1 MTFPM
6 AKKYPPAYL
15 HSPSQIQVQE
25 ASLKKKKEK
34 GTLMTFLMVK
44 KNTTQLTFIAQ
55 VSRKHPLK
63 KKKEKGTLMTF
74 PMAKKNTTPKLTFIA
89 QAKIQVQKASPKEKK
104 EKGTLITF

>member
-6 AKKYPPAYL
+6 AKTPFSQLTFITQAEIQVQEASPKEKKRKKNVNDIPNGKKEHYPAYL

-25 ASLKKKKEK
+25 APLKKKKEK

-63 KKKEKGTLMTF
+63 KKK
-74 PMAKKNTTPKLTFIA
+74 
-89 QAKIQVQKASPKEKK
+89 KK
-104 EKGTLITF
+104 EH

>member
-1 MTFPM
+1 MTFPMAKKHHPQLTFIAQAEIKVQEVFPKEKKEKGTLMTFPM

-63 KKKEKGTLMTF
+63 KKK
-74 PMAKKNTTPKLTFIA
+74 
-89 QAKIQVQKASPKEKK
+89 KK
-104 EKGTLITF
+104 EH

>member
-1 MTFPM
+1 MTKKKQKKNTNHKITKIAQTKTMKKKGTLMTFPM

-15 HSPSQIQVQE
+15 HSQSQIQVQE

-63 KKKEKGTLMTF
+63 KKK
-74 PMAKKNTTPKLTFIA
+74 
-89 QAKIQVQKASPKEKK
+89 KK
-104 EKGTLITF
+104 EH